1 MFDTTFFC
9 KFVIMKQPKVL
20 IETEEGQELRN
31 FDFVISDANGVSLV
45 DRDNMCVV
53 INGTDFILEFNSE
66 LYEEIKKN
74 ISVRNLINRN

>member
-31 FDFVISDANGVSLV
+31 FDFVISDANGVYLV
-45 DRDNMCVV
+45 DSDNMCVV